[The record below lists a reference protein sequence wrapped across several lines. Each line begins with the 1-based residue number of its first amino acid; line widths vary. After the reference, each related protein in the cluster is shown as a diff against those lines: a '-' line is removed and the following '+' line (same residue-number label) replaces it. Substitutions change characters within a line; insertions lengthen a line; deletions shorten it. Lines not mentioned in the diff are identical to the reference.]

1 MTSEEMKATVRRY
14 YDELWSKGNVAL
26 IDELFTEDYV
36 NIDPVNP
43 GGQLEGREALR
54 GLVTTYRT
62 AFPDLAMP
70 IIEQYCDAETGTVTS
85 VWLASGTQLGEML
98 GVPPTGIRGGN
109 VMGVTITQFE
119 DGKIAQDRAVWDA
132 LGLLRQLGV
141 IPAPE
146 TVGA

>member
-1 MTSEEMKATVRRY
+1 MKAAVRRY
-14 YDELWSKGNVAL
+14 YAEIWSKGNTDL

-43 GGQLEGREALR
+43 NGRLEGRDGLR
-54 GLVTTYRT
+54 GLVKTYRA
-62 AFPDLAMP
+62 AFPDLDMP
-70 IIEQYCDAETGTVTS
+70 IIEQSCDADAGVVTS

-109 VMGVTITQFE
+109 VMGITITRFE
-119 DGKIAQDRAVWDA
+119 AGRIAQDRAVWDA

-146 TVGA
+146 AVEA